1 MQLLS
6 RLLPSTLYL
15 VVSCFIDNS
24 LFILTVLFS
33 TFSCSSV
40 TTSHVFKQ
48 RNPSV
53 GFLSLISSL
62 IPIQTYL
69 QTPCFVPK
77 PSCLS
82 NSTPEHFRST
92 PSGLALGNLYQTPDF
107 IEYYIHLFFY
117 YSVPL
122 RPTSIPIRPS
132 CERSFLNPS
141 SELSD
146 LPGFTSDFS
155 GLRLSSLL
163 ARP

>member
-82 NSTPEHFRST
+82 NSTPEHLRST
-92 PSGLALGNLYQTPDF
+92 PSGLALGASTKLRILLSTIYISSF
-107 IEYYIHLFFY
+107 ITRCPSDPLLF
-117 YSVPL
+117 P
-122 RPTSIPIRPS
+122 
-132 CERSFLNPS
+132 
-141 SELSD
+141 
-146 LPGFTSDFS
+146 S
-155 GLRLSSLL
+155 GLLAKGLFCILPRSSRICPDLLRTSLDFDYPLS
-163 ARP
+163 